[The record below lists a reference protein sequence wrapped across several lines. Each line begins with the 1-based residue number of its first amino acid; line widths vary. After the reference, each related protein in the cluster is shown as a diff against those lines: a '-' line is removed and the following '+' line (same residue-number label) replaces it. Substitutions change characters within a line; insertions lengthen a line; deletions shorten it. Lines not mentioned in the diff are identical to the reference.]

1 MKADEVRPDAT
12 NLDVVRPLPGAGL
25 VVRAGE
31 MLMVCADQGDG
42 ADELLALFSSSAAG
56 GADGSALVR
65 RIAALLAVDET
76 GRYPACAISGPAAD
90 GRMAVLVYGDATVG
104 MMGPDGPLVLSGADA
119 ITSLDRLVPGPVTQ
133 VRLELPG
140 AGTPDPRVRLE
151 SGVVFG
157 AGVVVESAGAVG
169 SAGSAPSSASVGSA
183 PSSASVGSAPGAAA
197 AVDLELPP
205 RQSAGSGPV
214 DLEIP
219 PKQQGFGAAAEAV
232 GSAPGAQESV
242 GSAPPA
248 EEAVGSAPE
257 KPSDSGAWPK
267 GDDESP
273 ASGESEPEPQPETE
287 APPPV
292 PKPFTME
299 PPQVPRPLD
308 PAHDSATLVGSAGVA
323 DSATSVGSA
332 SDADSAAQAEAAWN
346 YEKPPPSPPPVPESY
361 QIGVSDELGEAPPV
375 PEPADPYAQQPTS
388 GAPAAAGVMVLDD
401 GTTFRL
407 DIDYVIGREPQHD
420 PDVVAGSAR
429 ALKIE
434 DAEGVVSR
442 KHLRVTVAGSELRL
456 IDLGSA
462 NGTFVQL
469 PGDPQR
475 LQLVAGQPAAVP
487 PGTLVTMGRRWL
499 RLESEPTG

>member
-1 MKADEVRPDAT
+1 MPRDVDASGRTVAMKADEVRPDAT
-12 NLDVVRPLPGAGL
+12 NLDAVVRPLPGAGL
-25 VVRAGE
+25 VVRAGD

-42 ADELLALFSSSAAG
+42 ADDLLALFAQTAAG

-65 RIAALLAVDET
+65 KVAALLASDET
-76 GRYPACAISGPAAD
+76 GRYPPCAISGPSAD
-90 GRMAVLVYGDATVG
+90 GRMAVLVYGDATAG

-133 VRLELPG
+133 IRLELPG

-157 AGVVVESAGAVG
+157 AGVVVESVGFAGGV
-169 SAGSAPSSASVGSA
+169 VQ
-183 PSSASVGSAPGAAA
+183 SVGSAPGGASVGLAPGGGAAA
-197 AVDLELPP
+197 DLELPP
-205 RQSAGSGPV
+205 RQSAGSGAV

-219 PKQQGFGAAAEAV
+219 PKQQGFGAAVEAV

-242 GSAPPA
+242 GGAPPA
-248 EEAVGSAPE
+248 EEAVGSAPD
-257 KPSDSGAWPK
+257 KPSESGAWPK
-267 GDDESP
+267 GDDASP
-273 ASGESEPEPQPETE
+273 EAEPEPQPDLE

-292 PKPFTME
+292 AKPFTME

-308 PAHDSATLVGSAGVA
+308 PYHASSSTLVGSA
-323 DSATSVGSA
+323 SV
-332 SDADSAAQAEAAWN
+332 ADSAAQAEAAWD
-346 YEKPPPSPPPVPESY
+346 YEKPPPPPPPFP
-361 QIGVSDELGEAPPV
+361 VSEEIGEAPP
-375 PEPADPYAQQPTS
+375 EPAPVDPYAQQPTS
-388 GAPAAAGVMVLDD
+388 GAPETAGVMVLDD
-401 GTTFRL
+401 GSTFRL

-420 PDVVAGSAR
+420 PDVVAGAAR

-499 RLESEPTG
+499 RLESDPTA

>member
-1 MKADEVRPDAT
+1 
-12 NLDVVRPLPGAGL
+12 
-25 VVRAGE
+25 
-31 MLMVCADQGDG
+31 MVCADQGDG
-42 ADELLALFSSSAAG
+42 ADELLALFSQTAAG

-65 RIAALLAVDET
+65 RVAALLAVDET

-90 GRMAVLVYGDATVG
+90 GRMAVLVYGDATAG
-104 MMGPDGPLVLSGADA
+104 LMGPEGPLVLSGADA

-157 AGVVVESAGAVG
+157 AGVVVESTGSVG
-169 SAGSAPSSASVGSA
+169 SAGSVESAGVSGAAVESVGSA
-183 PSSASVGSAPGAAA
+183 PSGSSVGSALGAGA

-205 RQSAGSGPV
+205 RPSAGSGAV

-219 PKQQGFGAAAEAV
+219 PKQRGFGAAIEAV
-232 GSAPGAQESV
+232 GSAPEAQESV

-257 KPSDSGAWPK
+257 KGTPEEDAGPK
-267 GDDESP
+267 GGDAPPDAP
-273 ASGESEPEPQPETE
+273 QSEP
-287 APPPV
+287 PV
-292 PKPFTME
+292 AKPFTME
-299 PPQVPRPLD
+299 PPQPPQWIEPPD
-308 PAHDSATLVGSAGVA
+308 ASSATLVGSAGVA
-323 DSATSVGSA
+323 D
-332 SDADSAAQAEAAWN
+332 AAAAEAAWD
-346 YEKPPPSPPPVPESY
+346 YEKPPPPPPPVP
-361 QIGVSDELGEAPPV
+361 VSDEIGEAPPE
-375 PEPADPYAQQPTS
+375 PTPADPYTQQPTS
-388 GAPAAAGVMVLDD
+388 GAPTVAGVMVLDD
-401 GTTFRL
+401 GSTFRL

-499 RLESEPTG
+499 RLESES

>member
-12 NLDVVRPLPGAGL
+12 NLDAVVRPLPGAGL
-25 VVRAGE
+25 VVRAGD

-42 ADELLALFSSSAAG
+42 ADELLALFSHTAAG

-65 RIAALLAVDET
+65 RVAALLAADET
-76 GRYPACAISGPAAD
+76 GRYPACAISGPSAD
-90 GRMAVLVYGDATVG
+90 GRMAVLVYGDATAG

-157 AGVVVESAGAVG
+157 AGVLVESAGISGGAVQ
-169 SAGSAPSSASVGSA
+169 SVGSAPSGASVGSA
-183 PSSASVGSAPGAAA
+183 PSGASVGSAPGAGA

-205 RQSAGSGPV
+205 RQSAGSGVV

-219 PKQQGFGAAAEAV
+219 PKQQGFGAAVEAV
-232 GSAPGAQESV
+232 GSAPEAQESV

-248 EEAVGSAPE
+248 EEAVGSAPD
-257 KPSDSGAWPK
+257 KPSESGAWPK
-267 GDDESP
+267 GDDAEP
-273 ASGESEPEPQPETE
+273 GSGEPEPEPQPDLE

-299 PPQVPRPLD
+299 PSQVPRPMD
-308 PAHDSATLVGSAGVA
+308 PSHASSPALVGSA
-323 DSATSVGSA
+323 SV
-332 SDADSAAQAEAAWN
+332 ADSAAQPEAAWD
-346 YEKPPPSPPPVPESY
+346 YEKPPPPPPPFP
-361 QIGVSDELGEAPPV
+361 VSEEIGEAPP
-375 PEPADPYAQQPTS
+375 EPAPVDPYAQQPTS
-388 GAPAAAGVMVLDD
+388 GAPATAGVMVLDD
-401 GTTFRL
+401 GSTFRL

-420 PDVVAGSAR
+420 PDVVAGAAR

-442 KHLRVTVAGSELRL
+442 KHLRVTVTGSELRL

-499 RLESEPTG
+499 RLESDPTG